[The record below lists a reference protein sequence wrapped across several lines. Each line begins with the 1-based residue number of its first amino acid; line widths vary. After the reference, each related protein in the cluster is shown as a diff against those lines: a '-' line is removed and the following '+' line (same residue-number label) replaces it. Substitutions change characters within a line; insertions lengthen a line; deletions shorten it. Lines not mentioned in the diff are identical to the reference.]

1 MGSEA
6 VKRFVNGFLRGG
18 KAAAG
23 ARTRYN
29 KDGSVNKD
37 ELITA
42 VRGIPN
48 TYLKY
53 QKIEITRLSSGPT
66 ANAEASRLR
75 QKGGAAR
82 PAATCTLQ
90 LERAQGAPRVSVLV
104 VPSDRFGPGGARGA
118 IAYVGCDTSSD

>member
-37 ELITA
+37 E
-42 VRGIPN
+42 V
-48 TYLKY
+48 
-53 QKIEITRLSSGPT
+53 
-66 ANAEASRLR
+66 
-75 QKGGAAR
+75 
-82 PAATCTLQ
+82 
-90 LERAQGAPRVSVLV
+90 
-104 VPSDRFGPGGARGA
+104 
-118 IAYVGCDTSSD
+118 